1 MIQEILGKCM
11 RLKIWIFLLTIL
23 GGLPHLAF
31 ALDSTAKVDSGNTAW
46 VIVASAM
53 VLFMTV
59 PGLALFYGG
68 MVRRKNILSVLY
80 FSLIAAIVI
89 SLLWVVAQYSL
100 IFSPDIWG
108 LIGGTKKF
116 FMDGIGVNQ
125 LFGTTN
131 IPETIFA
138 CFQLM
143 FAIITVALISGSLV
157 ERMNFGAWL
166 LFIVLWSLIVYT
178 PLAHWVWGGGWLS
191 NGSIIG
197 GLFGNPNLNALDFAG
212 GLVVHISSG
221 VSALVAALVLGP
233 RVRYGKDAVIP
244 NNIAL
249 TFIGTGIL
257 WFGWMG
263 FNAGSALAANGS
275 ACYAFLLTNTS
286 AAMAAL
292 TWLIIEWIHHKRP
305 SIIGACTGLV
315 AGLVAITPAAG
326 FVSIKSALIIGFM
339 VSIICYFFVVFI
351 KKIFNY
357 DDSLDAFGVHGI
369 GGIWG
374 ALATGIFASPLIG
387 TYMNGQA
394 ASGLIHGNVSQLLIQ
409 IVSIAATILL
419 AIAGTLIALWLVSL
433 VTKLRVEPQEEIY
446 GLDLTLHG
454 EQQL

>member
-1 MIQEILGKCM
+1 MINKIFETLL
-11 RLKIWIFLLTIL
+11 RLKVWLLFAVFL
-23 GGLPHLAF
+23 GLPKLAF
-31 ALDSTAKVDSGNTAW
+31 ALDTGPKLDSGNTAW
-46 VIVASAM
+46 VIVASAL

-68 MVRRKNILSVLY
+68 MVRKKNILSTLY

-89 SLLWVVAQYSL
+89 SLLWVVCQYSL
-100 IFSPDIWG
+100 IFSPDVLGIVGG
-108 LIGGTKKF
+108 LKKT
-116 FMDGIGVNQ
+116 FMDGIGINQ
-125 LFGTTN
+125 LFGATG

-197 GLFGNPNLNALDFAG
+197 GLFGNTNYNALDFAG

-233 RVRYGKDAVIP
+233 RVRYGKDAIIP
-244 NNIAL
+244 NNIAF
-249 TFIGTGIL
+249 TFIGAGIL

-275 ACYAFLLTNTS
+275 AAYAFLLTNTS

-292 TWLIIEWIHHKRP
+292 TWLVIEWIHHKKP
-305 SIIGACTGLV
+305 SLIGACTGLV

-326 FVSIKSALIIGFM
+326 FVNIKSALIIGFM
-339 VSIICYFFVVFI
+339 VSIICYISVVFI

-357 DDSLDAFGVHGI
+357 DDSLDAFGVHGV

-387 TYMNGQA
+387 TYMNGKA
-394 ASGLIHGNVSQLLIQ
+394 ASGLIYGNLSQLGIQ
-409 IVSIAATILL
+409 IVSVIATIIL
-419 AIAGTLIALWLVSL
+419 AILGTLVSLWLVSL
-433 VTKLRVEPQEEIY
+433 VTKLRVEPQDEIH
-446 GLDLTLHG
+446 GLDLVLHG
-454 EQQL
+454 EQA